1 MQNYVLPAL
10 AMYFREDQKK
20 GFRRLLSSVSVQ
32 LCRRSDSYSGFLSD
46 LRSGHDDS
54 FDGFDGFD
62 DPRDDTVV
70 HYLKRLLKLSRQAP
84 IFLMVNALDEYP
96 NTPALS
102 FPLEKFLRS

>member
-10 AMYFREDQKK
+10 AMLSGEDQK
-20 GFRRLLSSVSVQ
+20 GFRRLLSSVSTQ
-32 LCRRSDSYSGFLSD
+32 LCHRSDSYSGFLSD
-46 LRSGHDDS
+46 LHSGHDDS
-54 FDGFDGFD
+54 FDGSD
-62 DPRDDTVV
+62 DPRDDAVV

-84 IFLMVNALDEYP
+84 IFLMVNALDEYL

>member
-1 MQNYVLPAL
+1 MQNHVLPAL
-10 AMYFREDQKK
+10 AMYFKEDQKK

-46 LRSGHDDS
+46 LHSGDD
-54 FDGFDGFD
+54 DGFDGSD

-70 HYLKRLLKLSRQAP
+70 HYLKCLLKLSRQAP
-84 IFLMVNALDEYP
+84 IFLMVNVLDEYP

-102 FPLEKFLRS
+102 FPLEKFLHS